1 MSVQRIKKGDIVF
14 CNTGKD
20 AGRTGE
26 VLSIDIAKG
35 YAVVDGLN
43 LKKKTFRKSEH
54 FPEGAIHEI
63 PAPIHLSNLMP
74 YDPESKK
81 GVRISRIREDGK
93 SIRVAKGSGH
103 RFE

>member
-1 MSVQRIKKGDIVF
+1 MSVHRIKKGDTVI

-26 VLSIDIAKG
+26 VKSVNVAKG
-35 YAVVDGLN
+35 YAVVEGLN
-43 LKKKTFRKSEH
+43 MKKKTVRKSQEM
-54 FPEGAIHEI
+54 PEGSII
-63 PAPIHLSNLMP
+63 DVPAPIHLSNLMP

-81 GVRISRIREDGK
+81 GVRISRAREGDK
-93 SIRVAKGSGH
+93 SVRVAKGSGH